1 MKPRPKFHK
10 LGLYGGAPPPTI
22 DSVDGTSSSN
32 NENTTMVNE
41 SDIIDDSNV
50 STAAAASAA
59 AMQDDEDMVSAGE
72 KFSTTMTTGGG
83 SNGSEKNSTSYENT
97 SAGASYSDTANPDA
111 MDVDCIDYDPSG
123 GSEDNQSSLQQQH
136 HDSDGHINSAA
147 KTTSMSTDSGN
158 NDDSIN
164 TLAAVAIGPI
174 TTTAAVI
181 NPTPT
186 TSDEGVKVVFSNK
199 LSVIKAVGPNDAA
212 ETSPTTAMD
221 TSHIDTLVSTALSE
235 PILKQPSNP
244 NVSDAALPINKMP
257 ILQKGSIIHKRTTDS
272 ESSSSDPNSTSAND
286 SSSEM
291 WHTVGIFK
299 DLTHKVTNYIDSKE
313 WNTSM
318 LEQPLTANNIPDL
331 TNFARVN
338 LEPGT
343 AYRFRLRA
351 INSCGMGQ
359 PGESAS
365 FKTCL
370 PGFPGAPSSIKIS
383 KSPNGAHL
391 TWEPPPSTQGEILEY
406 TVYLAIKSPGKQK
419 NATPPSQLAFVRVYS
434 GSNNQC
440 TVLNSSLSSAHVDY
454 TSKPAIIFRIAARNS
469 KGYGPATQVRWLQ
482 DASVKVGANSGS
494 PALAISGG
502 VGVGVGGS
510 TPTGKGIKR
519 KL

>member
-1 MKPRPKFHK
+1 MAFSLKMKPRPKYHK
-10 LGLYGGAPPPTI
+10 IGLYGGAPTPPLTI
-22 DSVDGTSSSN
+22 DNVDGTTSSKN
-32 NENTTMVNE
+32 NENTAME
-41 SDIIDDSNV
+41 SDINV
-50 STAAAASAA
+50 SNASAA
-59 AMQDDEDMVSAGE
+59 SVAMQDDEAAMVTSGE
-72 KFSTTMTTGGG
+72 NFSTGMTTAASGD
-83 SNGSEKNSTSYENT
+83 GSEKNT
-97 SAGASYSDTANPDA
+97 SANESTAAVGYSDTGNIDG
-111 MDVDCIDYDPSG
+111 MDVDCIDYDPTG
-123 GSEDNQSSLQQQH
+123 GNDDNQSSIQH
-136 HDSDGHINSAA
+136 HDSDSMLHSA
-147 KTTSMSTDSGN
+147 TTKSLSDSGN
-158 NDDSIN
+158 NDESIN
-164 TLAAVAIGPI
+164 TLADIATGRPI
-174 TTTAAVI
+174 TTA
-181 NPTPT
+181 T
-186 TSDEGVKVVFSNK
+186 TSVTSATTSTVSDEGVKVVFSNK
-199 LSVIKAVGPNDAA
+199 LSVIKAVTNDSGGT

-235 PILKQPSNP
+235 STLKSTT
-244 NVSDAALPINKMP
+244 NVSSDELPINKMP
-257 ILQKGSIIHKRTTDS
+257 VLQKGSIMHKRTTDFD
-272 ESSSSDPNSTSAND
+272 SSNSDPNSTSDN
-286 SSSEM
+286 SSEI

-313 WNTSM
+313 WNPSM
-318 LEQPLTANNIPDL
+318 VDPITTNNIPDL
-331 TNFARVN
+331 TNFSRVS

-351 INSCGMGQ
+351 INSCGIGL

-482 DASVKVGANSGS
+482 DASVKVGANAGS
-494 PALAISGG
+494 PALAMTGG
-502 VGVGVGGS
+502 AGGNA

>member
-1 MKPRPKFHK
+1 MKPRPKYYK
-10 LGLYGGAPPPTI
+10 LGLYGGAPTPPLTT
-22 DSVDGTSSSN
+22 DNVDGTTSTTN
-32 NENTTMVNE
+32 NDNTPME
-41 SDIIDDSNV
+41 SDINDSTTA
-50 STAAAASAA
+50 STLH
-59 AMQDDEDMVSAGE
+59 DDEAMISSGDN
-72 KFSTTMTTGGG
+72 FSTSMTTTGDGT
-83 SNGSEKNSTSYENT
+83 EKNISASEN
-97 SAGASYSDTANPDA
+97 DTANTTDG
-111 MDVDCIDYDPSG
+111 MDIDCIDYDPSG
-123 GSEDNQSSLQQQH
+123 SAEDNQH
-136 HDSDGHINSAA
+136 HDSDV
-147 KTTSMSTDSGN
+147 TTKSMTDSGN

-164 TLAAVAIGPI
+164 TLAAVA
-174 TTTAAVI
+174 TETSTSSAAT
-181 NPTPT
+181 TPT
-186 TSDEGVKVVFSNK
+186 ISEEGVKVVFSNK
-199 LSVIKAVGPNDAA
+199 LSVIKAVDA

-235 PILKQPSNP
+235 PILKQTTT
-244 NVSDAALPINKMP
+244 VSDASPINKMP
-257 ILQKGSIIHKRTTDS
+257 VLQKGSILHKRTTDS
-272 ESSSSDPNSTSAND
+272 ESPNTDPNSTSDNPL
-286 SSSEM
+286 ET

-313 WNTSM
+313 WNQSMIEPITS
-318 LEQPLTANNIPDL
+318 NNVPEL
-331 TNFARVN
+331 TNFPRVN

-351 INSCGMGQ
+351 INSCGIGP

-482 DASVKVGANSGS
+482 DASVKVGANTGS
-494 PALAISGG
+494 PALSM
-502 VGVGVGGS
+502 VGGGGGGGGGAGAN

-519 KL
+519 KI